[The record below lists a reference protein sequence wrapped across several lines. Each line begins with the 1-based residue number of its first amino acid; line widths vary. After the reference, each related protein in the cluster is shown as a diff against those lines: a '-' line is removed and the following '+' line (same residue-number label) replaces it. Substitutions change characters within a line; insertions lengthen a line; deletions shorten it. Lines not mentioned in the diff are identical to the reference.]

1 MPCPVRLVHVLTTQL
16 TGIMTYRA
24 AHVVDSGSE
33 VVRVTLTDSYLEIT
47 VRPCVSNLL
56 LKVNNVFQK
65 LELVARILWN
75 TWTVYI
81 HIVHFKKQES
91 VEQDSH
97 NAILFSYFWE
107 DQNSNADH
115 DINKF

>member
-47 VRPCVSNLL
+47 VRLCVSNLL
-56 LKVNNVFQK
+56 LKVNNVFRK
-65 LELVARILWN
+65 LELLEYFMEYLDCVHPHISFQTARVSGTRL
-75 TWTVYI
+75 T
-81 HIVHFKKQES
+81 
-91 VEQDSH
+91 
-97 NAILFSYFWE
+97 
-107 DQNSNADH
+107 
-115 DINKF
+115 

>member
-1 MPCPVRLVHVLTTQL
+1 MRLVHVLTTRL
-16 TGIMTYRA
+16 TGIMMYQA

-56 LKVNNVFQK
+56 LKVNNVFRK
-65 LELVARILWN
+65 LELLASILWN

-81 HIVHFKKQES
+81 RIFHFK
-91 VEQDSH
+91 H
-97 NAILFSYFWE
+97 FP
-107 DQNSNADH
+107 QNYEVS
-115 DINKF
+115 F